1 MGQSVTATALQ
12 MQQAMGVI
20 ASGGVLL
27 KPQVIRQIR
36 DSHGELVYNFEREEV
51 RRVISEQTA
60 GTMARL
66 LMGVA
71 SSEGN
76 AEEAAIPGFEVA
88 GKTGTSQKLLPV
100 TLASGATV
108 LRYSDHHHVA
118 SFVGF
123 FPASHPQLA
132 IAVIIDDADARC
144 QGGVAYG
151 HSVAAPVFKR
161 VADRLIP
168 YRDIRPAI
176 DNDSER
182 AIAMEGGSR

>member
-1 MGQSVTATALQ
+1 

-60 GTMARL
+60 RTMARL

-76 AEEAAIPGFEVA
+76 CVQAEIPGFEVA
-88 GKTGTSQKLLPV
+88 GKTGTAQKLLPV
-100 TLASGATV
+100 SLANGSTV
-108 LRYSDHHHVA
+108 MRYSDRHHVA

-123 FPASHPQLA
+123 FPASNPQLS

-151 HSVAAPVFKR
+151 NQVAAPVFKEL
-161 VADRLIP
+161 AEKLIP
-168 YRDIRPAI
+168 YSDIRPTI
-176 DNDSER
+176 SNEDPR
-182 AIAMEGGSR
+182 ALVMEGVGR